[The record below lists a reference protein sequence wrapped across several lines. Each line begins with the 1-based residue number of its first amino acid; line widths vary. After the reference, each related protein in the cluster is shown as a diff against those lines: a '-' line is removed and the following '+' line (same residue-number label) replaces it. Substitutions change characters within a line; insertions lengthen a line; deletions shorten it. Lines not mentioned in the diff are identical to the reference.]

1 MLMNPWYKHA
11 WKTMTWGQLITF
23 TVAFTFWATSFIH
36 KSTASYLYLGM
47 LFLFGGLYGFYVT
60 ASTIIFQFQ
69 AVRNYN
75 MADSAL
81 PKMEIWGFFGTY
93 LSTQLIASFLGTHY
107 LWDSVMYLLS
117 AEIKEWCEDH
127 PGVCDDY
134 GVLQR
139 SDN

>member
-69 AVRNYN
+69 AVRNFN
-75 MADSAL
+75 MAGTL
-81 PKMEIWGFFGTY
+81 PKMEIWGFFG
-93 LSTQLIASFLGTHY
+93 
-107 LWDSVMYLLS
+107 
-117 AEIKEWCEDH
+117 
-127 PGVCDDY
+127 
-134 GVLQR
+134 
-139 SDN
+139 N